1 MRHGRAVPLDLAARA
16 LPVGRGHL
24 LVGVA
29 GGERKA
35 KSSTGRM
42 PLMRPNGRP
51 VLAVSEL
58 APNLLMLCPGA
69 RPVLACPDCG
79 TWRVPSRGMLP
90 AHRAA
95 DGITRCPGSGQ
106 RVRIDLTAAEWRAR
120 LDAAVREA
128 GLRRGSRVHCGARPP
143 VAPPVFRIARAA

>member
-1 MRHGRAVPLDLAARA
+1 M
-16 LPVGRGHL
+16 
-24 LVGVA
+24 
-29 GGERKA
+29 K
-35 KSSTGRM
+35 
-42 PLMRPNGRP
+42 PNSRP
-51 VLAVSEL
+51 VLAASEL

-95 DGITRCPGSGQ
+95 DDITRCPGSGQ

-120 LDAAVREA
+120 LDAGVREA
-128 GLRRGSRVHCGARPP
+128 GLRRGNRVHRGPRPP
-143 VAPPVFRIARAA
+143 VAPPVFRIAHAA